1 MEDQLREAIVDEL
14 KRQAEISPELEVR
27 QDGERLVVGGPID
40 LEALVMVVAG
50 TVAGGP

>member
-27 QDGERLVVGGPID
+27 QDGERLVVDGPID